1 MGPPMS
7 MHPFSGLPGHEQSR
21 RLMRALAMLGLVV
34 LGGTLGFMRI
44 EGWGVWRSFYLT
56 LVTITT
62 VGFSDE
68 GLSPEGKQFCALLIV
83 GGITSASYTFAL
95 TVQKAMASQQA
106 WRKRMQKSIGKLSEH
121 TIVCGFGRM
130 GRSLCRELSRKEM
143 PFVVI
148 ENDEEVYNMAC
159 ELGYMA
165 IRGNATEDRILS
177 SAGMQ
182 TARSIVCLVPH
193 EPDAIVVTMGAR
205 EESAEMLIIS
215 RAESKEGVRKLRQA
229 GAQRVISPYQAGGVE
244 ILDALAGPNDADVI
258 LRTQLQGK
266 AVILAEVLVEEN
278 SALIGK
284 TLQAYGKR
292 EGTGISFV
300 AFRRKGEDA
309 QLQPAPTTRLQLGDH
324 LMVAGDPAQIRR
336 MQSLAASRGRRRAA

>member
-1 MGPPMS
+1 
-7 MHPFSGLPGHEQSR
+7 
-21 RLMRALAMLGLVV
+21 
-34 LGGTLGFMRI
+34 
-44 EGWGVWRSFYLT
+44 
-56 LVTITT
+56 
-62 VGFSDE
+62 
-68 GLSPEGKQFCALLIV
+68 
-83 GGITSASYTFAL
+83 
-95 TVQKAMASQQA
+95 
-106 WRKRMQKSIGKLSEH
+106 
-121 TIVCGFGRM
+121 
-130 GRSLCRELSRKEM
+130 
-143 PFVVI
+143 
-148 ENDEEVYNMAC
+148 MAC

-177 SAGMQ
+177 SASMQ

-284 TLQAYGKR
+284 TLEAYGKR